1 MNHHICPKTKGEL
14 DAKDQDFNHVVT
26 INFEDGSR
34 AKFQYAFAKTAG
46 EALDV
51 FTEHCGYHRFFL
63 PSITSYTQI
72 HYDVIA
78 KMARKKRK
86 YGPSSRSG
94 SPPPQKT
101 PLDVENRA
109 ETPSHA
115 RSGSKPPR
123 TRPDPRSPRQR
134 PANGPERASQNQ
146 SMAVSEETAID

>member
-94 SPPPQKT
+94 SPPPPKNTTRRGKPCGNAFACPIGIKT
-101 PLDVENRA
+101 TQN
-109 ETPSHA
+109 
-115 RSGSKPPR
+115 PPR
-123 TRPDPRSPRQR
+123 PQIATPAPSKRPRTGLPESI
-134 PANGPERASQNQ
+134 NGRF
-146 SMAVSEETAID
+146 